1 MAITDYIPNVFG
13 NVPEGYSGLLG
24 PEVSKDIQGRAN
36 IQGLLGAAATLAQ
49 GMSSAGPRRSALQ
62 NILGSLAGG
71 YQASTSAMD
80 QSLKNYQNQM
90 QLSQSIASQ
99 KAINAVLQNPK
110 VANDP
115 VLSAYF
121 RTNPGEAFKYY
132 MENIPFQEAISGGA
146 APSKPAMP
154 AVDMYANNAAAP
166 QVNEPAT
173 VQPAQDGQL
182 APVPVTAKPNL
193 DTELIATRD
202 TLFVQNKNLL
212 NSKLPTKLI
221 SDRVKANNDAITAI
235 DRQLD
240 RSAVAGYDFQP
251 VIDTVPKEF
260 KHRVRNLQKS
270 AETGAISMADL
281 TRRLGDIEKE
291 ATAYVSKKTDYTNQD
306 RRLAAGMFNGKEI
319 EQLTPIELMKLQN
332 EIDRRAEKL
341 RAAGRSVTNVNV
353 GDKVLA
359 AERAKAQVVAEEGAI
374 NAQSAASDVRA
385 IVDILKPYRGGAL
398 QDFAGSIGAYLPGTS
413 LENLAT
419 SRQAAEA
426 IRAKLAPTLRV
437 PGSGATSDFEM
448 KSYLAA
454 IPSLFNTAQGRELM
468 VTYAEKLANRAAAA
482 ADIRAKLTEEG
493 RYSIKNFQEELK
505 NQGLDRVFTNEDL
518 NILRGK
524 NQATTNGIRLTVPG
538 ADAAYQKYRPQ
549 GD

>member
-99 KAINAVLQNPK
+99 KAINSVLQDPK

-132 MENIPFQEAISGGA
+132 MENMPIQQAISGGA
-146 APSKPAMP
+146 VPSKPAMP

-182 APVPVTAKPNL
+182 APVPVTAPPSPDAAL
-193 DTELIATRD
+193 MTRKND
-202 TLFVQNKNLL
+202 LLAQNQRLGTVA
-212 NSKLPTKLI
+212 SKSAL
-221 SDRVKANNDAITAI
+221 DRVKANNDEITAI
-235 DRQLD
+235 DKQLD
-240 RSAVAGYDFQP
+240 RSAVSGYNFQA
-251 VIDTVPKEF
+251 VVDTVPAPF
-260 KHRVRNLQKS
+260 KDRVRGLQKA

-281 TRRLGDIEKE
+281 TQRLGDIEKE

-374 NAQSAASDVRA
+374 NAQNAASDVRA

-437 PGSGATSDFEM
+437 ANSGATSDFEI
-448 KSYLAA
+448 KSFLSA

-468 VTYAEKLANRAAAA
+468 ATYSEKLANRAAAA

-493 RYSIKNFQEELK
+493 PYSIKNFQKELK

-524 NQATTNGIRLTVPG
+524 NQATPNGVRLTVPG
-538 ADAAYQKYRPQ
+538 AAAAYDKYRPQ

>member
-24 PEVSKDIQGRAN
+24 PEISKDIQGRAN

-80 QSLKNYQNQM
+80 QSIKNYQNQM

-99 KAINAVLQNPK
+99 KAINAVLQDPK

-132 MENIPFQEAISGGA
+132 MENMPIQQAISGGA
-146 APSKPAMP
+146 APSNPAAP

-166 QVNEPAT
+166 KVNEPVT
-173 VQPAQDGQL
+173 VQPVQDGQL
-182 APVPVTAKPNL
+182 APVPVTAPPSPDAALMARKNDL
-193 DTELIATRD
+193 LA
-202 TLFVQNKNLL
+202 QNQRLGAVA
-212 NSKLPTKLI
+212 SKTAL
-221 SDRVKANNDAITAI
+221 DRVKSNNDEIASI
-235 DRQLD
+235 DKQLD
-240 RSAVAGYDFQP
+240 RSAVSGYNFQA
-251 VIDTVPKEF
+251 VIDTVPAPFKE
-260 KHRVRNLQKS
+260 RVRGLQKA

-281 TRRLGDIEKE
+281 TQRLGDIEKE
-291 ATAYVSKKTDYTNQD
+291 ATTYVAKKTDYTNQD

-437 PGSGATSDFEM
+437 AGSGATSDFEM
-448 KSYLAA
+448 KSFLSA
-454 IPSLFNTAQGRELM
+454 IPSLFNTQQGRELM
-468 VTYAEKLANRAAAA
+468 VTYSEKLANRAAAA

-524 NQATTNGIRLTVPG
+524 NQATGGGVRLTVPG
-538 ADAAYQKYRPQ
+538 AAAAYDKYRPQ